1 MKNWV
6 NSWIIFRD
14 EVIKAIVDLAIWFT
28 LHRMQ
33 SLIKFTCVGKNH
45 MGCRESNSAR
55 PHFILLNTKA
65 HPHGVDL
72 SCLLSV
78 FFLPLLLHFYF
89 PSPLSLAPSLSSSL
103 PLSLSLPLLL
113 PLSLS
118 FSLSLSVSLCLC
130 LPFSFSF
137 PLLWCPSPHHCHHSF
152 LVTYLFES
160 YLYVRFLCFM
170 SRMLTSRRGKCRMT
184 VKQISQN
191 VPSIVICF

>member
-45 MGCRESNSAR
+45 MGCPESNSAR

-89 PSPLSLAPSLSSSL
+89 PSPLSLAPSLSFSLSPSPSLSLPTSPPLPLFLSL
-103 PLSLSLPLLL
+103 PLSLSLSLSPFLFFFPSSLMPLPR
-113 PLSLS
+113 PLS
-118 FSLSLSVSLCLC
+118 
-130 LPFSFSF
+130 P
-137 PLLWCPSPHHCHHSF
+137 
-152 LVTYLFES
+152 
-160 YLYVRFLCFM
+160 
-170 SRMLTSRRGKCRMT
+170 
-184 VKQISQN
+184 
-191 VPSIVICF
+191 